1 MCMSGRYDI
10 ELTSRWTLMMKPW
23 LHRPPRHRFG
33 QICVSR
39 VEPEV
44 KTLRMAWV
52 IVVVDESPTSSLS
65 ANSTLAETHQA
76 PSHPQIPR
84 FEEIKPPGLMGFSK
98 EEVEV
103 EVEVEVEERENE
115 AMLSYPT
122 CIISRPGGP
131 MNRFALS
138 CICETLLCRLG
149 TEFAEMLTAV
159 TAMTV
164 SHHVS
169 PYHQASCLRLYNTP
183 LQHASMESLSLS
195 KGNHHSDPLSM
206 FMDSCEVVTQ
216 LSTTATEIDLDDV
229 DPDTRAYTG
238 IGQVVCKLS
247 LHEKGSKLKHE
258 ASVYEQL
265 KLGDRMPHFFGLY
278 ESESDGTGIC
288 CLILEYCGISLAQKG
303 NLLDDQKE
311 KFRKGCSTCR
321 RMGAS
326 SSILPVLRAANAC
339 TATARDDPKK
349 PLDEEEIM
357 KYTSPHVWLEI
368 DWDRVKLLVQ
378 QAIADY
384 EQKILERLVKLKRQ
398 EDDTLKEV

>member
-1 MCMSGRYDI
+1 
-10 ELTSRWTLMMKPW
+10 
-23 LHRPPRHRFG
+23 
-33 QICVSR
+33 
-39 VEPEV
+39 
-44 KTLRMAWV
+44 
-52 IVVVDESPTSSLS
+52 
-65 ANSTLAETHQA
+65 
-76 PSHPQIPR
+76 
-84 FEEIKPPGLMGFSK
+84 
-98 EEVEV
+98 
-103 EVEVEVEERENE
+103 
-115 AMLSYPT
+115 
-122 CIISRPGGP
+122 
-131 MNRFALS
+131 
-138 CICETLLCRLG
+138 
-149 TEFAEMLTAV
+149 MLTAV

-247 LHEKGSKLKHE
+247 LHEKGS
-258 ASVYEQL
+258 
-265 KLGDRMPHFFGLY
+265 DRMPHFFGLY

-311 KFRKGCSTCR
+311 KFRNMDCIIATKGLLD
-321 RMGAS
+321 
-326 SSILPVLRAANAC
+326 LP
-339 TATARDDPKK
+339 THG
-349 PLDEEEIM
+349 
-357 KYTSPHVWLEI
+357 S
-368 DWDRVKLLVQ
+368 